1 MKKHFPLEPKSVRIA
16 LNDVQGK
23 SSSLTVQFHCQPPI
37 GRPKP
42 IVFWMRNDVII
53 LESEHGEH
61 STSASLPSST
71 IKSSQDFLTE
81 KFHRRKSKNHKKI
94 VITKSNKTINVGG
107 GGHRKR
113 MAESVNNDNEDDDD
127 EDEDYEDDDEVLEFD
142 ASKQPEKEIGHDD
155 DEEDDHDDSSLLPDH
170 FDLASSF
177 RNVNNN
183 NNNNGVG
190 GNGGV
195 NRNIP
200 INYHMANDYTLV
212 IKNITEND
220 QANYTCGVY
229 NYAGVRFTRP
239 AMLTVFGKCLF
250 FLKIY
255 FFINFFSSQK
265 FNPEVVLR
273 EILTFKKNLTFSKEK
288 HSHFKLTLYFH
299 RKIH

>member
-1 MKKHFPLEPKSVRIA
+1 ML
-16 LNDVQGK
+16 LL
-23 SSSLTVQFHCQPPI
+23 SLFFFEC
-37 GRPKP
+37 
-42 IVFWMRNDVII
+42 
-53 LESEHGEH
+53 
-61 STSASLPSST
+61 
-71 IKSSQDFLTE
+71 
-81 KFHRRKSKNHKKI
+81 
-94 VITKSNKTINVGG
+94 
-107 GGHRKR
+107 
-113 MAESVNNDNEDDDD
+113 
-127 EDEDYEDDDEVLEFD
+127 
-142 ASKQPEKEIGHDD
+142 
-155 DEEDDHDDSSLLPDH
+155 
-170 FDLASSF
+170 
-177 RNVNNN
+177 
-183 NNNNGVG
+183 
-190 GNGGV
+190 
-195 NRNIP
+195 
-200 INYHMANDYTLV
+200 MANDYTLV